1 MRSLTTHDPRAELGK
16 LGAPTVGLQ
25 KQPLEPS
32 LREFTARQPVRRE
45 VENLVSGALR
55 PRRDAR
61 THAASP

>member
-25 KQPLEPS
+25 EQPFEPS

-45 VENLVSGALR
+45 VENVVGRALR
-55 PRRDAR
+55 PWLDPR
-61 THAASP
+61 THVASP